1 MKPHEFDDELRA
13 LDREFEAGGMPADV
27 DARLRARLE
36 RPTRQLQWRPLVL
49 GVALATAAAVLLVL
63 VGRPANVGGLVV
75 EQPSGFSAE
84 ADASATIT
92 VTAGTATLRDLA
104 LQATLQVEP
113 GVQLSREG
121 RGAAVRRGRVRFE
134 VARLDS
140 RVASYSVTVSHG
152 VIEVIG
158 TSFIVQQGDASGS
171 VELLEGTIRFV
182 ATDGRTVT
190 LAAGET
196 LRWPLPVVEVAPQPE
211 PTTPS
216 PDPTPVVPRPAPKP
230 LQLTPAAP
238 TAEPAKPFS
247 SEAVLAR
254 VATLRSRRAY
264 EEAVMVLNAALTE
277 APNAST
283 RERLGF
289 ELGSLLT
296 HQLRDVPR
304 ACAFWRAFRLEH
316 PQSRYAEELA
326 STVAGLGCQSP

>member
-1 MKPHEFDDELRA
+1 MKPDEFDDELRA
-13 LDREFEAGGMPADV
+13 LDREFEARGMPADV

-36 RPTRQLQWRPLVL
+36 RPSRRLQWRPLVL
-49 GVALATAAAVLLVL
+49 GVALASVAAVLWVF
-63 VGRPANVGGLVV
+63 VDRPANVGGLVV
-75 EQPSGFSAE
+75 EQPRDFSAVGD
-84 ADASATIT
+84 DAAIT
-92 VTAGTATLRDLA
+92 VKTGTATLRDP
-104 LQATLQVEP
+104 TLEARLKVEP
-113 GVQLSREG
+113 GVQLSRLPQ
-121 RGAAVRRGRVRFE
+121 GAALRHGRVRFE
-134 VARLDS
+134 VARLDG

-158 TSFIVQQGDASGS
+158 TSFIVQQGDDSGS

-190 LAAGET
+190 LGAGET
-196 LRWPLPVVEVAPQPE
+196 LRWPLSAVEVAPQPE

-216 PDPTPVVPRPAPKP
+216 LDPTPVPPRPPSKRVE
-230 LQLTPAAP
+230 LTPAAP
-238 TAEPAKPFS
+238 TSEPVKPFS

-264 EEAVMVLNAALTE
+264 EEAVTALNAAMSE

-304 ACAFWRAFRLEH
+304 ACAFWRAFRVEH
-316 PQSRYAEELA
+316 PQSRYDEELA
-326 STVAGLGCQSP
+326 STVAALRCENP

>member
-1 MKPHEFDDELRA
+1 MKPDEFDDELRA
-13 LDREFEAGGMPADV
+13 LDREFEARGMPADV

-36 RPTRQLQWRPLVL
+36 RPSRRLQWRPLVL
-49 GVALATAAAVLLVL
+49 GVAMATVAAVLWVF
-63 VGRPANVGGLVV
+63 VDRPANVAGLVV
-75 EQPSGFSAE
+75 EQPRDFSAVGD
-84 ADASATIT
+84 DAAIT
-92 VTAGTATLRDLA
+92 VKTGTATLRDPT

-113 GVQLSREG
+113 GVQLSRLPQ
-121 RGAAVRRGRVRFE
+121 GAALRHGRVRFE

-158 TSFIVQQGDASGS
+158 TSFIVQQGDDSGS

-182 ATDGRTVT
+182 ATDGRTIT

-196 LRWPLPVVEVAPQPE
+196 LRWPLPAVGFAPPPPE
-211 PTTPS
+211 PTLPAFE
-216 PDPTPVVPRPAPKP
+216 PARVQPRAPAKSIDV
-230 LQLTPAAP
+230 TPAVP
-238 TAEPAKPFS
+238 TTEPVTPFS

-254 VATLRSRRAY
+254 VAALRSRRSY
-264 EEAVMVLNAALTE
+264 EEAVTVLSAALSE

-304 ACAFWRAFRLEH
+304 ACAFWRAFRVEH
-316 PQSRYAEELA
+316 PQSRYEEELA
-326 STVAGLGCQSP
+326 STVAALGCQNP

>member
-13 LDREFEAGGMPADV
+13 LDREFEARGMPADV

-36 RPTRQLQWRPLVL
+36 RPSRRLQWRPLML
-49 GVALATAAAVLLVL
+49 GVAMATVAAVLLVF
-63 VGRPANVGGLVV
+63 VDRPANVGGLVV
-75 EQPSGFSAE
+75 EQPSGFSAD
-84 ADASATIT
+84 ADASTIT
-92 VTAGTATLRDLA
+92 VKTGTATLRDLN

-113 GVQLSREG
+113 GVELSRLPQ
-121 RGAAVRRGRVRFE
+121 GAALRHGRVRFE

-152 VIEVIG
+152 VIEVVG
-158 TSFIVQQGDASGS
+158 TSFIVQQEAASGS
-171 VELLEGTIRFV
+171 VQLLEGSIRFV

-190 LAAGET
+190 LAAGDT
-196 LRWPLPVVEVAPQPE
+196 LRWPLPAVEVVPPPE
-211 PTTPS
+211 PPA
-216 PDPTPVVPRPAPKP
+216 PPVDPPPVSPRPAPKRVE
-230 LQLTPAAP
+230 LTPAAP
-238 TAEPAKPFS
+238 TTEAATPFS

-254 VATLRSRRAY
+254 VATLRSRRSY
-264 EEAVMVLNAALTE
+264 EEAVTVLNAALSQ

-316 PQSRYAEELA
+316 PQSRYDEELA
-326 STVAGLGCQSP
+326 STVAALGCQRL